1 MAYSAMPGV
10 AEATSQSMKAP
21 PGLRFRSPKGFHVLS
36 RGFIPVR
43 NREKSLKTDLDAI
56 ALPYGIICYFGPAFF
71 YALVIRADFPLFKM
85 KILFRAVGRA
95 NL

>member
-1 MAYSAMPGV
+1 MDELLSRAIASKLSAQIAFLMRQMAYSAMPGV
-10 AEATSQSMKAP
+10 AEATSQSMKTP

-56 ALPYGIICYFGPAFF
+56 ALSC
-71 YALVIRADFPLFKM
+71 
-85 KILFRAVGRA
+85 
-95 NL
+95 